1 MKAIVHDS
9 YGSPDTL
16 ELREIDTRVPK
27 DNEVLV
33 RVRAAGVHVGD
44 CFTVRGA
51 PLPLRLVTGLL
62 KPKCGV
68 PGFDVA
74 GHVEAVGS
82 EVTRFQV
89 GDEVFGVCRTGA
101 CAEYACVR
109 EDRLAPKPAGL
120 TFEQAAAVPTSDATA
135 LHALREVGDLKK
147 GQQVLINGA
156 SGGVGTFAVQIATA
170 TGADVTAVCGTANAD
185 LVRSLGAH
193 HVIDHTREDF
203 TSGERRYDLILDNVE
218 NHSLAACRR
227 VLTPA
232 GTLILNSGTA
242 GNGIKGMV
250 RLAKPLLLSPMTRQN
265 LRRYVAAPKYR
276 ELADLTELIESGKV
290 MPVIDRTY
298 PLAETPAALR
308 HIETGHARGKVVI
321 TV

>member
-120 TFEQAAAVPTSDATA
+120 TFEQAAAVPTSAATA
-135 LHALREVGDLKK
+135 LHALREVGDLKQ

-232 GTLILNSGTA
+232 GTL
-242 GNGIKGMV
+242 
-250 RLAKPLLLSPMTRQN
+250 PLIRDPPR
-265 LRRYVAAPKYR
+265 
-276 ELADLTELIESGKV
+276 
-290 MPVIDRTY
+290 
-298 PLAETPAALR
+298 
-308 HIETGHARGKVVI
+308 
-321 TV
+321 

>member
-1 MKAIVHDS
+1 MKAIVHDN

-89 GDEVFGVCRTGA
+89 GDEVFGISRGSFA
-101 CAEYACVR
+101 QYAAAAE
-109 EDRLAPKPAGL
+109 DKLALKPRSL
-120 TFEQAAAVPTSDATA
+120 TFEQAPAPSTRVCARTGSPRS
-135 LHALREVGDLKK
+135 RP
-147 GQQVLINGA
+147 A
-156 SGGVGTFAVQIATA
+156 S
-170 TGADVTAVCGTANAD
+170 
-185 LVRSLGAH
+185 RS
-193 HVIDHTREDF
+193 
-203 TSGERRYDLILDNVE
+203 SRRRPYRPP
-218 NHSLAACRR
+218 RR
-227 VLTPA
+227 PPSRPCA
-232 GTLILNSGTA
+232 
-242 GNGIKGMV
+242 
-250 RLAKPLLLSPMTRQN
+250 RW
-265 LRRYVAAPKYR
+265 
-276 ELADLTELIESGKV
+276 
-290 MPVIDRTY
+290 
-298 PLAETPAALR
+298 ET
-308 HIETGHARGKVVI
+308 
-321 TV
+321 

>member
-27 DNEVLV
+27 NNEVLV

-120 TFEQAAAVPTSDATA
+120 TFEQAAAVPTSAATA
-135 LHALREVGDLKK
+135 LHALREVGE
-147 GQQVLINGA
+147 
-156 SGGVGTFAVQIATA
+156 
-170 TGADVTAVCGTANAD
+170 
-185 LVRSLGAH
+185 SLGAH

-232 GTLILNSGTA
+232 GTL
-242 GNGIKGMV
+242 
-250 RLAKPLLLSPMTRQN
+250 PLIRDPPR
-265 LRRYVAAPKYR
+265 
-276 ELADLTELIESGKV
+276 
-290 MPVIDRTY
+290 
-298 PLAETPAALR
+298 
-308 HIETGHARGKVVI
+308 
-321 TV
+321 